1 MINILYLNKLK
12 RHRFLDNNVYIYPK
26 SQLPT
31 DKRAVYSRFQSTIA
45 REISGFPFQ
54 LKKKKNLPKIHWSS
68 NQKMDGRDFEVE
80 KARLLSLALDFG
92 FDEQSAKKS
101 LDRLI
106 SLYGTSHHF
115 FYFYFH
121 FSFLLG

>member
-101 LDRLI
+101 LDR
-106 SLYGTSHHF
+106 S
-115 FYFYFH
+115 
-121 FSFLLG
+121 